1 MVICDEMSLKFS
13 FFSRSSKRKEKKKK
27 KKKKKK
33 KTEISTLPVFLM
45 EQ

>member
-33 KTEISTLPVFLM
+33 TEISTLPVFLM